1 MTLIENSSSE
11 ENTEKKTSIEVINLS
26 AWYGNK
32 TVFDNLNFK
41 LESGTFTALCGKNGA
56 GKSTLLSLLD
66 GIVPDGMKYS
76 GEILVNGKNVF
87 KLKRSEIA
95 RQISYLVQS
104 EMPVWNLTV
113 KDFIET
119 GLYASERIN
128 SSCCDKA
135 VLEACKTL
143 GIEGFL
149 SKNIF
154 NISGGEFQKCRLAR
168 CLVQKNSIF
177 LFDEPAENLDLPF
190 QLKFLKQ
197 IKDTQKEN
205 TVLFSIHD
213 INTAALFADQ
223 FILFSENNVITG
235 TSETIFDA
243 AVLEKAY
250 SAEARIYSHP
260 EFAKP
265 QVCFLIAK

>member
-1 MTLIENSSSE
+1 MNS
-11 ENTEKKTSIEVINLS
+11 
-26 AWYGNK
+26 
-32 TVFDNLNFK
+32 F
-41 LESGTFTALCGKNGA
+41 
-56 GKSTLLSLLD
+56 
-66 GIVPDGMKYS
+66 
-76 GEILVNGKNVF
+76 
-87 KLKRSEIA
+87 
-95 RQISYLVQS
+95 
-104 EMPVWNLTV
+104 
-113 KDFIET
+113 
-119 GLYASERIN
+119 
-128 SSCCDKA
+128 CCDKA

-250 SAEARIYSHP
+250 SAEVRVYSHP

>member
-1 MTLIENSSSE
+1 MSLIEKSSCQNGESQ
-11 ENTEKKTSIEVINLS
+11 IEAVEVKNLTASYSNRTVFENLS
-26 AWYGNK
+26 FSLHK
-32 TVFDNLNFK
+32 
-41 LESGTFTALCGKNGA
+41 GTFTALCGCNGA

-66 GIVPDGMKYS
+66 GIVPEGLKVE
-76 GEILVNGKNVF
+76 GEILINGKNVF
-87 KLKRSEIA
+87 KMKREETA
-95 RQISYLVQS
+95 RQISYLVQRES
-104 EMPVWNLTV
+104 PVWNLPV
-113 KDFIET
+113 RDFIET
-119 GLYASERIN
+119 GLYSFKKLSKSE
-128 SSCCDKA
+128 CDKA
-135 VLEACKTL
+135 VSEAAAL
-143 GIEGFL
+143 LNIEELL

-168 CLVQKNSIF
+168 CLVQKSSIF

-190 QLKFLKQ
+190 QVKLLNQ
-197 IKDTQKEN
+197 IKETQKKN

-223 FILFSENNVITG
+223 FILFTEKKIITG
-235 TSETIFDA
+235 TADRIFDA

-250 SAEARIYSHP
+250 GSKARIFSHP

>member
-1 MTLIENSSSE
+1 MSLIENSSSIKI
-11 ENTEKKTSIEVINLS
+11 NEKIASIEVINLS
-26 AWYGNK
+26 AWYGKK
-32 TVFDNLNFK
+32 TIFDNLNFK
-41 LESGTFTALCGKNGA
+41 LEPGTFTALCGKNGA

-66 GIVPDGMKYS
+66 GIVPDGLKYS

-95 RQISYLVQS
+95 GQISYLVQN

-119 GLYASERIN
+119 GLYASEKM
-128 SSCCDKA
+128 SSSRCD
-135 VLEACKTL
+135 EAILQACRAL
-143 GIEGFL
+143 DIEGFL

-190 QLKFLKQ
+190 QLKLLKQ
-197 IKDTQKEN
+197 IKETQKEN

-223 FILFSENNVITG
+223 FILFSDNTVITG

-243 AVLEKAY
+243 AVLERAY
-250 SAEARIYSHP
+250 NAEARIYSHP
-260 EFAKP
+260 EFEKP